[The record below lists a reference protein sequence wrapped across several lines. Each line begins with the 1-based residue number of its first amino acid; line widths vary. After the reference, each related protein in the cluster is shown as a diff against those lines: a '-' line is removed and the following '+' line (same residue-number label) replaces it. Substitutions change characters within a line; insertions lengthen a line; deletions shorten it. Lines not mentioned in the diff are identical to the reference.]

1 MLLKRLVHNL
11 WLFAVSPEGATKGL
25 FYEKNNRYQDRL
37 KDSLKPKGK
46 LYLLDLS
53 TVEEMIVVYH
63 HFDKLKYNSA

>member
-1 MLLKRLVHNL
+1 MLLKRLVRNL

-37 KDSLKPKGK
+37 KDSLKAKGK

-63 HFDKLKYNSA
+63 HFDELKYNSA